1 MDVSKTLYDDSL
13 QVRVTLQ
20 TGSSIERD
28 NFSKIYLS
36 NGDNLNPNFF
46 LHLKDWKMNDL
57 QLNMEVFIKPLLFR
71 DFLSLSELSRQPYKT
86 WKKTSPLLDSAL
98 KNSSK
103 LCIAFIKK
111 NFTTLYLMICD
122 FSKKNLIRKI
132 SKTSCSG
139 KKNGGQI
146 QTQHK
151 RLLWK
156 WHISFHEHIDHF
168 CWPVII
174 RFHRKG
180 HSR

>member
-86 WKKTSPLLDSAL
+86 
-98 KNSSK
+98 
-103 LCIAFIKK
+103 
-111 NFTTLYLMICD
+111 
-122 FSKKNLIRKI
+122 
-132 SKTSCSG
+132 
-139 KKNGGQI
+139 
-146 QTQHK
+146 
-151 RLLWK
+151 
-156 WHISFHEHIDHF
+156 
-168 CWPVII
+168 
-174 RFHRKG
+174 
-180 HSR
+180 